1 MTLTQIQLTS
11 IIDLEHFIFTNLCT
25 EYKINVCQKLLIKVT
40 IRQTNKMSTNTDVK
54 THAFQSKHMIIIAS

>member
-11 IIDLEHFIFTNLCT
+11 IIDFEHFIFTNLCT
-25 EYKINVCQKLLIKVT
+25 EYKIKVCQKLLIKVT

-54 THAFQSKHMIIIAS
+54 THAFQSKQMIIIAS